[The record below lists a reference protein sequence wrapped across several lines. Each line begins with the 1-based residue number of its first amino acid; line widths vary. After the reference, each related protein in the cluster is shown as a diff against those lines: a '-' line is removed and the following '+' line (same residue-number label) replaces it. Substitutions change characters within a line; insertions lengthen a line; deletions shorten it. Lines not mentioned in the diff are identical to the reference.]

1 MLWVDVSFDIFGL
14 VFVSLN
20 ICYIFQDLSGF
31 SYSLALTVVQAAGSG
46 ALAKALDELFF
57 WELTGR
63 ETAL

>member
-1 MLWVDVSFDIFGL
+1 VLWVDVSFDIFGL

-31 SYSLALTVVQAAGSG
+31 SYSLALTVVQAAG